1 MQGKI
6 AIEEHWESRE
16 ADTPSTFGFID
27 PGYLTDLNRRLPDVD
42 RRLEEMDAA
51 GISTSV
57 LSLTQPGVQGVI
69 DARAAVQFARR
80 MNDYAAETLARR
92 DPARLKTFACVPLQ
106 DPEQAALEAKRAC
119 KELGCIG
126 ILVNGFTDLGNDESL
141 YLDDPQVLPFWEAV
155 NELGVPVYL
164 HPRMPLAS
172 QRKSYQG
179 YPGLVGSAWG
189 FGHETA
195 THALRLMLSG
205 LFDRFPRVN
214 IVLGHLGEGLAL
226 SLPRVEHRLRHQLPG
241 SHGPHRRTPTEY
253 FCDNF
258 YVTTSGTFRTQG
270 LLHTIS
276 EIGVD
281 RVLFAVDYPYEAMS
295 EITDWFDNCT
305 ISPNDKRKIASGN
318 AQRLFGL

>member
-1 MQGKI
+1 MQGKF
-6 AIEEHWESRE
+6 AIEEHWESPE
-16 ADTPSTFGFID
+16 ADTPATFGFID
-27 PGYLTDLNRRLPDVD
+27 PGYLTHLNQRLQEVD
-42 RRLEEMDAA
+42 RRLEEMDAS
-51 GISTSV
+51 GISRCV
-57 LSLTQPGVQGVI
+57 LSLTQPGVQGI
-69 DARAAVQFARR
+69 TNAREAVDFARR

-92 DPARLKTFACVPLQ
+92 DPSRLKTFACVPLQ

-126 ILVNGFTDLGNDESL
+126 ILVNGFTDLGDDKAL
-141 YLDDPQVLPFWEAV
+141 YLDDPSVIPFWQAV
-155 NELGVPVYL
+155 SELGVPVYL
-164 HPRMPLAS
+164 HPRMPLVS

-179 YPGLVGSAWG
+179 YAGLTGSAWG

-205 LFDRFPRVN
+205 LFDRFPKVN
-214 IVLGHLGEGLAL
+214 VILGHLGEGLAL

-241 SHGPHRRTPTEY
+241 SHGPHLRTPMEY

-281 RVLFAVDYPYEAMS
+281 RVLFAVDYPYESMS
-295 EITDWFDNCT
+295 EITEWFDHCA
-305 ISPNDKRKIASGN
+305 ISPNDKRKIASAN
-318 AQRLFGL
+318 AESLFGL